1 MRINCNAFHCSSG
14 SCWLNPYGTEP
25 MLRRY
30 SSCQHYSHHTLYT
43 ANKWGK
49 VGVLAG
55 ESEQQREAKCSC
67 FFNNY
72 VKHFH
77 SSVSMWDG
85 LLQQVRGPL
94 NLMNLT
100 MRRVVTKTWLDKAN
114 DICSCS
120 SVSHFLLFHYIRCPQ
135 NTCETLQFK
144 HKAQKERKIFTCSCA
159 ILICNTNAHCLIS
172 HFPPSVLQYTTVHP
186 RQVAVQSLWPQPFA
200 DFFLEPN

>member
-1 MRINCNAFHCSSG
+1 MRINCNVFHCSSG

-55 ESEQQREAKCSC
+55 ESEQQKEAKCPC

-72 VKHFH
+72 VKRFH

-85 LLQQVRGPL
+85 LLQQVCRPL

-114 DICSCS
+114 DICHRLATS
-120 SVSHFLLFHYIRCPQ
+120 SSFTTSGAPKIHVKHYNLNTRHRKRERSLHVS
-135 NTCETLQFK
+135 
-144 HKAQKERKIFTCSCA
+144 
-159 ILICNTNAHCLIS
+159 
-172 HFPPSVLQYTTVHP
+172 
-186 RQVAVQSLWPQPFA
+186 VQS
-200 DFFLEPN
+200 